1 MKVILNNVNQVL
13 FKDISYGSCFKYNNR
28 YCMKGCYMG
37 TAYAIVLSIGEI
49 LPLTLDTEVEPIK
62 LKCVEYYDV

>member
-1 MKVILNNVNQVL
+1 MKVVLNNVNQVL

-28 YCMKGCYMG
+28 YYMKGYYMG
-37 TAYAIVLSIGEI
+37 TAYAIMLSTGEVVS
-49 LPLTLDTEVEPIK
+49 LTLDDEVEPIK